1 MPTPRSTIALAAIV
15 GVITAT
21 FVSAPV
27 AQGAPPTPQHV
38 RTAGAKTY
46 TFKLVTGDVARLTIE
61 SDGRQSASLVPQPG
75 RTNGYQL
82 RHVKG
87 DLLVVPA
94 AAAPYL
100 DSGQIDPGLFN
111 LSALAE
117 QGFGGKALPLLLTP
131 TESGAR
137 TRRAP
142 ALPKALAKHRTFPKL
157 ATVAVT
163 PKHDQIR
170 TFWES
175 IDDDRRTSKPR
186 LGSGIGKV
194 WLDARVKATLDKS
207 TKQIGADK
215 AWQAGLDGKGVKVAV
230 LDTGYDQAHPD
241 LAKVK
246 TSKSFV
252 PEETVQD
259 RNGHGTHVAST
270 IAGSGKASTG
280 NKVRKG
286 VAPGTDL
293 LVGKVLSDE
302 GFGYDSWIMAGM
314 EWAIASGAKVVS
326 MSLGGPVPSDGSDPL
341 SQAIDT
347 LSASSGTLFVVAAG
361 NAGPDGQTVTFPGAS
376 KSALTVGAVDKKG
389 ALANFSSRG
398 LRLGDGMVK
407 PEVTAPGV
415 DIVAARAAGTNLG
428 GDVSQWYTTL
438 SGTSM
443 ATPHVAGAAAI
454 LAQKHPT
461 WTGQQLKSALISS
474 ARPSSNVGIPQQ
486 GLGLINIP
494 TGLKGNVVTDTPSV
508 AVGRI
513 TWTGSARPLV
523 KRALQYRNTGNRTV
537 TVNLAADVSNV
548 AQGNHPDARLSF
560 SPRRLTIAPGKTATS
575 TVTLDV
581 DKTKHGTYAGSIVA
595 RTSAGTS
602 VRTAYSAIVDGQL
615 RDLTVTATD
624 RDGKP
629 ANASATNVQ
638 LVSYDTNEMTIHNFE
653 NGKVV
658 IRVPDGKYSLSAF
671 VNTED
676 EEHAA
681 KSIALF
687 SKPEL
692 DVRSSMK
699 LHFDARKTERI
710 AISTPKQADPRS
722 YIIAWHRTIGSN
734 STLFGW
740 NMPGE
745 ITKEVYVQRFDR
757 PRSGKY
763 EVTHR
768 WDLKQPVLTVD
779 VLGAGGFRVPSPNGE
794 WGTSF
799 VGDQTLRLVDAGTGT
814 PTELT
819 EAKAKGAVAL
829 VKWRSYDDTVS
840 QIADAAKAGVKVML
854 LYRDQPGFWSDGQWE
869 PPLPYYTLQQPEG
882 RKLRDALAKGE
893 RQVRLVGVPDSTYRY
908 DLMFV
913 EREVDGPLRYD
924 TRKLPMATMVTDFHK
939 HDPGRVFGQS
949 DQRTTYVPGIDAGY
963 QLART
968 VKAPLRQTDY
978 VTAGVWSSSGTADL
992 WNWVGEEYG
1001 LNIQLRKGEQFKQS
1015 WWPAITR
1022 PAMPDVTGGESV
1034 GLPVSRYE
1042 DAIRVTIPQFVS
1054 GNNLIYGWGDTG
1066 GFPGSELQDR
1076 TTMTLRK
1083 NGQLVKTFNGPTGQ
1097 FPVPAARARY
1107 DLELAVDR
1115 NSESWATTSSS
1126 TRSVW
1131 SFTSSHVRKREVL
1144 PLLQLGYDLQTDL
1157 NNAIPRAGGKL
1168 LTIRPGYQPGVRGPS
1183 GTTLRVEVSYDGE
1196 TFKRAATSGPRS
1208 AVKVTLP
1215 KAPAGAKAGT
1225 LRVTATDRDG
1235 NKLVQTIVHAWHVR

>member
-1 MPTPRSTIALAAIV
+1 MSTPRSTIALAAIV
-15 GVITAT
+15 GVISAT
-21 FVSAPV
+21 FVSAPA
-27 AQGAPPTPQHV
+27 AQAAPPAQQQV
-38 RTAGAKTY
+38 RTAGAKHY

-75 RTNGYQL
+75 RTNGFQL
-82 RHVKG
+82 RSVKG
-87 DLLVVPA
+87 DLHLVPA
-94 AAAPYL
+94 TAAPYL
-100 DSGQIDPGLFN
+100 DSGQLDPGLFN
-111 LSALAE
+111 LSALAK
-117 QGFGGKALPLLLTP
+117 QGFDGRALPLLLSP

-137 TRRAP
+137 TMKAP
-142 ALPKALAKHRTFPKL
+142 ALPKALAKHRTFAKL
-157 ATVAVT
+157 ATLAVT
-163 PKHDQIR
+163 PKQDQIR

-186 LGSGIGKV
+186 LDGGIGKV

-207 TKQIGADK
+207 SKQIGADK

-230 LDTGYDQAHPD
+230 LDTGYDKGHPD
-241 LAKVK
+241 LANVK
-246 TSKSFV
+246 TSQSFV

-259 RNGHGTHVAST
+259 GNGHGTHVAST

-280 NKVRKG
+280 NKIRKG
-286 VAPGTDL
+286 VAPGAKL

-302 GFGYDSWIMAGM
+302 GFGYDSWIFAGM
-314 EWAIASGAKVVS
+314 EWAVANGAKVVS

-341 SQAIDT
+341 SQAIDK

-361 NAGPDGQTVTFPGAS
+361 NAGPEGQTVTFPGAA
-376 KSALTVGAVDKKG
+376 KSALTVGAVDRKG

-398 LRLGDGMVK
+398 LRIGDGMVK

-415 DIVAARAAGTNLG
+415 DIVAARAAGTNIG
-428 GDVSQWYTTL
+428 HDISQWYTML

-461 WTGQQLKSALISS
+461 WTGQQLKAALISG
-474 ARPSSNVGIPQQ
+474 ARPSSNAGVPQQ
-486 GLGLINIP
+486 GLGLVNIP
-494 TGLKGNVVTDTPSV
+494 NALKGGVVTDTPSL
-508 AVGRI
+508 AIGRL
-513 TWTGSARPLV
+513 TWTGSARPVV
-523 KRALQYRNTGNRTV
+523 KRTVQYRNTGNRTV
-537 TVNLAADVSNV
+537 TVNLAADVANV
-548 AQGNHPDARLSF
+548 AQGNHPDAQLSF

-581 DKTKHGTYAGSIVA
+581 DRTKHGTYAGSILA

-602 VRTAYSAIVDGQL
+602 IRTAYSAIIDGQL
-615 RDLTVTATD
+615 REITVTATD
-624 RDGKP
+624 RDGQP
-629 ANASATNVQ
+629 ANATSTNVQ

-658 IRVPDGKYSLSAF
+658 IRVPDGKYSFSAF
-671 VNTED
+671 VMTED
-676 EEHAA
+676 EEHSA
-681 KSIALF
+681 KSVALF

-692 DVRSSMK
+692 EVRSSMK
-699 LHFDARKTERI
+699 LHLDARKTERV
-710 AISTPKQADPRS
+710 AISTPQQADPRG

-734 STLFGW
+734 KTLFGW

-757 PRSGKY
+757 PKSGKY

-768 WDLKQPVLTVD
+768 WDLRQPVLTVD
-779 VLGAGGFRVPSPNGE
+779 VLGAGGFRIPSPNGE

-799 VGDQTLRLVDAGTGT
+799 IGDQKLRLVDAGTGT
-814 PTELT
+814 PAELT
-819 EAKAKGAVAL
+819 KAKAKGAVAL
-829 VKWRSYDDTVS
+829 VKWRSYDDTVG
-840 QIADAAKAGVKVML
+840 QIEAAAKAGVKVML
-854 LYRDQPGFWSDGQWE
+854 LFRDLPGFWSDGQFE

-913 EREVDGPLRYD
+913 EREVDGPIRYD
-924 TRKLPMATMVTDFHK
+924 TRKLPMATFVTDFHK

-963 QLART
+963 QLARI

-978 VTAGVWSSSGTADL
+978 VTAGTWSSSGTADL

-1001 LNIQLRKGEQFKQS
+1001 LNIQLRKGERFQQD
-1015 WWPAITR
+1015 WWPSITR
-1022 PAMPDVTGGESV
+1022 PAVPDVTGGESI
-1034 GLPVSRYE
+1034 GLPVARYE

-1054 GNNLIYGWGDTG
+1054 GSNLIYGWGDTG
-1066 GFPGSELQDR
+1066 GFPGSEIQDR
-1076 TTMTLRK
+1076 TTMTLHR
-1083 NGQLVKTFNGPTGQ
+1083 NGKLVKTFNGPTGQ
-1097 FPVPAARARY
+1097 FPVPAARSRY
-1107 DLELAVDR
+1107 DLAVAVDR
-1115 NSESWATTSSS
+1115 NSESWATTSTS

-1144 PLLQLGYDLQTDL
+1144 PLLQLEYDLDTDL
-1157 NNAIPRAGGKL
+1157 RNAIPAAGGKL
-1168 LTIRPGYQPGVRGPS
+1168 LTLRPGYQPGVRGP
-1183 GTTLRVEVSYDGE
+1183 GRIALRVEVSYDGK
-1196 TFKRAATSGPRS
+1196 TWKKASTSGS
-1208 AVKVTLP
+1208 SSVVKVTLP
-1215 KAPAGAKAGT
+1215 KAPKGAKAGS
-1225 LRVTATDRDG
+1225 LRVTATDRAG
-1235 NKLVQTIVHAWHVR
+1235 NKLVQSIANAWHVR